1 MDQTGR
7 LHGGAGFAKP
17 QMPARREEVMGNT
30 LSYEGFRNVMI
41 SQMNKRF
48 QEDSASMHVELN
60 RAVKNNDTV
69 REGLMLRTEGN
80 SMTPCLYLED
90 LYALYEDGTGIDE
103 LINDVKL
110 FFESTVE
117 ALYMPSCSEMTDFM
131 NDWERVEPLV
141 ECKLVNSNA
150 NSRRLAGT
158 PYRRMGEFA
167 ISYQIRV
174 GDGSRGYYATQIK
187 DEMLEIWGISRDE
200 LHETAMRNMK
210 LPVNF
215 VLESMADM
223 AGTEDAKG
231 MMFILTTKKHIYG
244 ATAIISDEVRQSVGK
259 YMGGDY
265 YILPSSIHELI
276 VMPKKYG
283 ADLCALEQTVRDVN
297 RGPYVPEE
305 ESLSDNVYEYDMSEC
320 KLLMSRNHVAVA

>member
-1 MDQTGR
+1 MS
-7 LHGGAGFAKP
+7 
-17 QMPARREEVMGNT
+17 NI

-41 SQMNKRF
+41 SQLNKRF
-48 QEDSASMHVELN
+48 QEDSAPMHVELN
-60 RAVKNNDTV
+60 SAVKNNDTV
-69 REGLMLRTEGN
+69 REGLMLRTESD
-80 SMTPCLYLED
+80 SMAPCLYLDD
-90 LYALYEDGTGIDE
+90 LYALYEDDTGLDE
-103 LINDVKL
+103 LITDVKL

-117 ALYMPSCSEMTDFM
+117 TLYMPSVSEMTDFM

-167 ISYQIRV
+167 ISYQVRV
-174 GDGSRGYYATQIK
+174 GDGSRGYYATQIR

-200 LHETAMRNMK
+200 LHEAAMRNMK

-215 VLESMADM
+215 VLKSMEDIGDM
-223 AGTEDAKG
+223 KDAKG
-231 MMFILTTKKHIYG
+231 PVFILTTKKHIYG

-276 VMPKKYG
+276 VLPKEYG
-283 ADLCALEQTVRDVN
+283 ADLWALEQTVREVN

-305 ESLSDNVYEYDMSEC
+305 EFLSDNVYEYDMSEC
-320 KLLMSRNHVAVA
+320 KLLMSRDHVAVA

>member
-1 MDQTGR
+1 M
-7 LHGGAGFAKP
+7 
-17 QMPARREEVMGNT
+17 M
-30 LSYEGFRNVMI
+30 
-41 SQMNKRF
+41 SQLNKRF
-48 QEDSASMHVELN
+48 QEEPAPMRVELN

-69 REGLMLRTEGN
+69 REGLMLRTDSN
-80 SMTPCLYLED
+80 SIAPCLYLDD

-103 LINDVKL
+103 LITDVKL
-110 FFESTVE
+110 FFESTTE
-117 ALYMPSCSEMTDFM
+117 KLYMPSVSEMTDFM

-167 ISYQIRV
+167 ISYQVRV
-174 GDGSRGYYATQIK
+174 GDGSRGYYATQIR

-200 LHETAMRNMK
+200 LHEAAMRNMK

-215 VLESMADM
+215 VLKSMEDIGDM
-223 AGTEDAKG
+223 KDAKG
-231 MMFILTTKKHIYG
+231 PVFILTTKKHIYG

-276 VMPKKYG
+276 VLSKEYG
-283 ADLCALEQTVRDVN
+283 ADLWALEQTVREVN

-305 ESLSDNVYEYDMSEC
+305 EFLSDNVYEYDMSEC